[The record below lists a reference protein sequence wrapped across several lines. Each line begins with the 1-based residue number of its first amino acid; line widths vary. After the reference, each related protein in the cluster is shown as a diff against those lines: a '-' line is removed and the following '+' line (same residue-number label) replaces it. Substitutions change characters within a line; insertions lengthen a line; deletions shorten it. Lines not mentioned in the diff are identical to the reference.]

1 MATPLKVGLVGTGGI
16 SRRHI
21 TAYLEHPDRVQ
32 LTAVCDIDE
41 TLAQEFAKKAGVDAV
56 YTDFDKM
63 LREAD
68 IEAVDN
74 CTGHAQHAPLCIAAA
89 EAGKHAIV
97 EKAMALTVQEC
108 RDMIAA
114 ADKAGVTLMV
124 AQHLRH
130 SPQAAAVKR
139 CVEDGKLGEI
149 QAARTHVIM
158 QGPQKSWMNDAEK
171 GGGVLLLNSVHHVDL
186 LRYYVGNVK
195 RVIAICK
202 SVQPQMANGAE
213 DLVAATL
220 EFENG
225 AIGDLFASW
234 TTHLSPVEA
243 SYMLLGS
250 KGSVHSTPP
259 EMPWSDATPV
269 PHFGTVMFAQKE
281 DFDRRN
287 PREANE
293 YGLRMIRPTFEPIDT
308 SGIDLPSTNYF
319 VNEILH
325 FEECVRTGREP
336 TSSGRDNI
344 ETVKVILG
352 IFESSRTGKAVDLA
366 DL

>member
-16 SRRHI
+16 SNRHL

-32 LTAVCDIDE
+32 LKAVCDIDE
-41 TLAQEFAKKAGVDAV
+41 PRAQEYAKKAGIDAV

-89 EAGKHAIV
+89 EAGKHVIV

-108 RDMIAA
+108 RDMIAS

-124 AQHLRH
+124 AQHLRY
-130 SPQAAAVKR
+130 SPDAAAVKR

-149 QAARTHVIM
+149 QVARTHKIM
-158 QGPQKSWMNDAEK
+158 QGGQKSWMNDGAH
-171 GGGVLLLNSVHHVDL
+171 GGGVLLLNSVHHIDL

-195 RVIAICK
+195 RVTGVCK
-202 SVQPQMANGAE
+202 SVQPQMVNGAE
-213 DLVAATL
+213 DLAAATL

-234 TTHLSPVEA
+234 TTNLSPVGA

-259 EMPWSDATPV
+259 DTYRGSDATPI

-281 DFDRRN
+281 DLDRRN
-287 PREANE
+287 PRDMQ
-293 YGLRMIRPTFEPIDT
+293 RMIRPPFEPIDT

-352 IFESSRTGKAVDLA
+352 IFESSRTGKAVDLD